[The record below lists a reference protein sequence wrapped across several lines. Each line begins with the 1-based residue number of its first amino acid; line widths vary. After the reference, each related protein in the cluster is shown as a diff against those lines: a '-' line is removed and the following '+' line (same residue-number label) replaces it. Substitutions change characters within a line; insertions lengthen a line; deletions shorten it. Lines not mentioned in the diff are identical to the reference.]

1 MALLEFD
8 ATGMLR
14 EPLSNINPGEMCIMK
29 HPDGKWMG
37 PYEVIRHGHAVKP
50 GLSSVMMQS
59 PDPAVIFMKM
69 DGATVIGLVLRED
82 RKLDGTVS
90 RVLQYFGVV
99 STSEV
104 IKVWR

>member
-1 MALLEFD
+1 
-8 ATGMLR
+8 
-14 EPLSNINPGEMCIMK
+14 
-29 HPDGKWMG
+29 
-37 PYEVIRHGHAVKP
+37 
-50 GLSSVMMQS
+50 MMQS

-69 DGATVIGLVLRED
+69 EGATVIGLVLRED